1 MKNAFLL
8 GVGMTALC
16 VGAAAGVARA
26 DEGWFGE
33 SFQRDRHVIV
43 ISIDGM
49 HAIDFANCT
58 AGIAGANGGQPYCP
72 NLAALAKTGY
82 AYPEAST
89 SKPSDSY
96 PGITAILTGA
106 SPHTTGAFYDVS
118 YDRAL
123 AGPKVAT
130 PYGIPAGTCPTAKPG
145 TQIGFDEEIDADL
158 TKLNAGGAIDTD
170 YLPRDP
176 NSCAPVYPHVFNKV
190 NTIFEVVKQAGGY
203 TAWSDKHLS
212 YSDVASGKSGQG
224 LNDSYSPEINSFI
237 VNLDAGTLASL
248 GQPAHRYGAD
258 CSVLPDA
265 TQPAAQAAAQGWD
278 WTTSFQNIQCYDSLK
293 VTGILNQIDGMDHTG
308 KVKTHVP
315 NVFGMN
321 FQAVSIGEKLVE
333 KTLATPVTG
342 GYLDAAGT
350 PSAALLGEI
359 QYVDGAIGA
368 MVSELKAKGLYDRT
382 TFIITAKH
390 GQSPVD
396 PARIKR
402 ITGDTA
408 ANPNVQAPSSLLGFG
423 NAGSNVVQA
432 DEDDISMLWLADR
445 SAATVA
451 ATVKTLEQNA
461 ANVGFDGGQIYSG
474 AAIGLQF
481 NTQDS
486 RSPDIIITPNVGVIY
501 TGGTKKVAEH
511 GGFAHDDTNVMMLV
525 SRPDLQPRTF
535 FAPVQTAEVAPT
547 VLKLL
552 GLDPMRLDAV
562 RIEGTAVL
570 PGFEA
575 KGDDRR

>member
-8 GVGMTALC
+8 GVGLSALC
-16 VGAAAGVARA
+16 VGSAGA
-26 DEGWFGE
+26 DEGWFGQ

-49 HAIDFANCT
+49 HAIDFASCS
-58 AGIAGANGGQPYCP
+58 AGVAGVNGGQPYCP
-72 NLAALAKTGY
+72 NLAALARTGY
-82 AYPEAST
+82 TYPEAST

-123 AGPKVAT
+123 AGPKAAT
-130 PYGIPAGTCPTAKPG
+130 PYGIVAGTCPTAKPG

-158 TKLNAGGAIDTD
+158 TKLNAGGAINPD

-176 NSCAPVYPHVFNKV
+176 NTCAPVYPHVFNKV

-224 LNDSYSPEINSFI
+224 LNDTYSPEINSFI
-237 VNLDAGTLASL
+237 VNLDANTLASL
-248 GQPAHRYGAD
+248 GQPAHRFGPD

-278 WTTSFQNIQCYDSLK
+278 WTTSFQNIKCYDSLK

-308 KVKTHVP
+308 KVKTRVP
-315 NVFGMN
+315 NAFGMN

-333 KTLATPVTG
+333 KTLSPAVTG
-342 GYLDAAGT
+342 GYLDSAGT
-350 PSAALLGEI
+350 PSPSLLGEI
-359 QYVDGAIGA
+359 QFVDGAIGA
-368 MVSELKAKGLYDRT
+368 MVAELKAKGLYDKT

-396 PARIKR
+396 PARITR
-402 ITGDTA
+402 IPGDAIATR
-408 ANPNVQAPSSLLGFG
+408 NHAPSDLL
-423 NAGSNVVQA
+423 ATVQA
-432 DEDDISMLWLADR
+432 DEDDISLLWLADR
-445 SAATVA
+445 SPANVA
-451 ATVKTLEQNA
+451 ASVAILEKNA
-461 ANVGFDGGQIYSG
+461 VAIGADAGQIYSG

-486 RSPDIIITPNVGVIY
+486 RSPDIIVTPNVGVIY

-511 GGFAHDDTNVMMLV
+511 GGFAHDDVNVMMLV
-525 SRPDLQPRTF
+525 SNPDLKPRAF

-547 VLKLL
+547 VLKIL
-552 GLDPMRLDAV
+552 GLDPMSLDAV
-562 RIEGTAVL
+562 RIEGTQVL
-570 PGFEA
+570 PGFDGE
-575 KGDDRR
+575 DSERR